1 MAEDELATCFERAT
15 LTDADE
21 AAVATAAAALEDG
34 EAAEARHAH
43 LHASAAQPPVGRRRI
58 EVAVNDMRGLTRCGR
73 GRPLH
78 LIVSSD

>member
-1 MAEDELATCFERAT
+1 MSEDELATCFERAT

-34 EAAEARHAH
+34 EAAEASSSS
-43 LHASAAQPPVGRRRI
+43 ASAAQPPVGRRRI